1 VNDDHEMITPDPTD
15 QKAAP
20 LTRRATLH
28 LLQDV
33 EATVADMREA
43 LNLKYEE
50 EHDFTIKEV
59 NVGSVEGLLY
69 TGVIGGGRPPDWVEA
84 VHLLTGVRPTVENR
98 TAAGVLLIPVEGE
111 VFAITYG
118 MGHLL
123 LDHSH
128 VTPGFGFGFALKT
141 LKPDAVRQ
149 VTHSMMDAR
158 GRTDRK
164 SAAQDQHIRA
174 FAIEEYGE
182 VVSRLAGR
190 LGDTSLALSKGRKRP
205 VQIAGTDALKIHLG
219 SAPGELLSDL
229 VEISRITGQVSP
241 EPAFDVIAR
250 VRPLKVGD
258 GRKVELDRRLDE
270 LLGDSSRGS
279 IALAAPMV
287 CLDEADS
294 AASHWVKIGPRRE
307 SVHDLNLDR
316 VLMKT
321 QSLPAGKR
329 LTAMTK
335 GYIQLCRDEAG
346 REVASAGIPA
356 HKWLVAEVAL
366 GTSRFFY
373 HEGHWYEV
381 GDRHLESMREQ
392 VHGLLS
398 ASAGISLVD
407 WTADLKDEEAY
418 NKAAAGAG
426 GFVCMDRKLITTKQY
441 PRGFESC
448 DLFGTENE
456 LIHVKRAEST
466 APLNHLFAQ
475 GRASADALRLDSSAR
490 QEFLRRVRAMDSGH
504 PVKDDFMPKKVIY
517 AISLKSGK
525 PLTVD
530 NLFTF
535 AQVSLLQAASA
546 LHSVGIEVAVV
557 NIPTIP

>member
-1 VNDDHEMITPDPTD
+1 MNDDHEMIAPDPTD

-33 EATVADMREA
+33 EAAVADMREA

-59 NVGSVEGLLY
+59 NVGSIEGLLY
-69 TGVIGGGRPPDWVEA
+69 TGVIGGGRPPEWGEA

-128 VTPGFGFGFALKT
+128 VTSGFGFGFALRT

-182 VVSRLAGR
+182 VVSRLAGK
-190 LGDTSLALSKGRKRP
+190 LGDISLTLSKGRKRP

-229 VEISRITGQVSP
+229 AEINRITAQVSP

-250 VRPLKVGD
+250 VRRLKTGD
-258 GRKVELDRRLDE
+258 GRKIELDRRLDE
-270 LLGDSSRGS
+270 LLGDPSRGS
-279 IALAAPMV
+279 IALTAPTG

-307 SVHDLNLDR
+307 SVHDLDLDH

-329 LTAMTK
+329 LTAMIK
-335 GYIQLCRDEAG
+335 GHIQLCRDEAG
-346 REVASAGIPA
+346 REPASTKIPA
-356 HKWLVAEVAL
+356 QKWLVAEMAL

-392 VHGLLS
+392 VHELLS
-398 ASAGISLVD
+398 ASAGVSLID
-407 WTADLKDEEAY
+407 WTADLKDEGAY
-418 NKAAAGAG
+418 NRAAADAG
-426 GFVCMDRKLITTKQY
+426 GFVCMDRKLINTEQH

-448 DLFGTENE
+448 DLFGMENE

-475 GRASADALRLDSSAR
+475 GRVSADALRLDSSAR
-490 QEFLRRVRAMDSGH
+490 QKFLRRVRAEDSGH
-504 PVKDDFMPKKVIY
+504 PVKDDFVPKKVIY

-546 LHSVGIEVAVV
+546 LRSVGIEVAVV
-557 NIPTIP
+557 NIPTVP